1 MTLAET
7 KASIVSQLNQQAVAA
22 LVDQLANLAVEHE
35 ALKNEH
41 EALKAKHAEVAKA
54 QDGPLKV

>member
-22 LVDQLANLAVEHE
+22 LVEQLAQLSVQHD
-35 ALKNEH
+35 ALKAEH
-41 EALKAKHAEVAKA
+41 EALKAKHATPAAPASV
-54 QDGPLKV
+54 